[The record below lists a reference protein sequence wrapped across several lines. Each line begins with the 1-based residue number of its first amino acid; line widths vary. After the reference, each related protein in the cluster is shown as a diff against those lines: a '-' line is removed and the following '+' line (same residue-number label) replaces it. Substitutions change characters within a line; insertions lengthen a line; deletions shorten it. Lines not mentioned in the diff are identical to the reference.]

1 MAFWRRIN
9 QSKLQLISNQY
20 RRFYFQAPFTSSL
33 HQTRIRVLEK
43 PVCSI
48 EDKPSFFYSNVRSF
62 AAPVQAIK
70 NKKAEAGKE
79 KPRLN
84 KQITASV
91 VRLVTEDGQHS
102 VVSIQEALQQAR
114 KKGLDLVE
122 VQKMVNPPVCRL
134 MDYNKEMYRRRQ
146 KEKEIAKNK
155 AGETIKKGVCKIRFT
170 GKIVKN
176 DLKLKAENVIRLMER
191 GYRVKCMAMGQ
202 GKEHEVEDLGGILS
216 RLTNLIE
223 DVCVVESG
231 PKVEKTNA
239 YVIVKHVKFGPTKKG
254 GGKKSK
260 VETSTE
266 SATDNQSPV
275 LPNDESTESG
285 SESED
290 TMLSDE
296 DELPMSSPT
305 QMRVE
310 STGSNTSQSCR
321 PDTSPEIHN
330 RYKRSEPRNPSNP
343 QFPYPR
349 REQPNMG
356 QSTRESV
363 RSEPW
368 FQNPPRQPPQ
378 NMGQDTSESVRS
390 EPWFHNPPRQPPQ
403 NMGQNTRESV
413 RSEPWFQYPPRQPPQ
428 NMGQNTRETV
438 RSAPQFPY
446 QRRQP
451 PQNMNATSSV
461 QHTKQVEN
469 ESSKPPSNNSL
480 SFGIFSGSKANSSG
494 KQAPDAPMSNE
505 GNRYASLR
513 NRGMNGNGANQN
525 TRGSQF
531 DGDRKPDSNM
541 AGQDRY
547 GSTSNRKP

>member
-1 MAFWRRIN
+1 M
-9 QSKLQLISNQY
+9 
-20 RRFYFQAPFTSSL
+20 
-33 HQTRIRVLEK
+33 
-43 PVCSI
+43 
-48 EDKPSFFYSNVRSF
+48 
-62 AAPVQAIK
+62 
-70 NKKAEAGKE
+70 
-79 KPRLN
+79 
-84 KQITASV
+84 
-91 VRLVTEDGQHS
+91 
-102 VVSIQEALQQAR
+102 
-114 KKGLDLVE
+114 
-122 VQKMVNPPVCRL
+122 
-134 MDYNKEMYRRRQ
+134 
-146 KEKEIAKNK
+146 
-155 AGETIKKGVCKIRFT
+155 
-170 GKIVKN
+170 
-176 DLKLKAENVIRLMER
+176 
-191 GYRVKCMAMGQ
+191 
-202 GKEHEVEDLGGILS
+202 
-216 RLTNLIE
+216 
-223 DVCVVESG
+223 ESG

-296 DELPMSSPT
+296 DDLPMSSPT
-305 QMRVE
+305 QMRDE
-310 STGSNTSQSCR
+310 STGSNTAQCCR

-330 RYKRSEPRNPSNP
+330 RYKRSELRNPSNP
-343 QFPYPR
+343 QFPHPR
-349 REQPNMG
+349 HEQANMG
-356 QSTRESV
+356 QSTRESVGSEPWFQNPPWQPPQNMGHNKREPVGSEPRFQNPPRQPPQNMGQNTREPV

-378 NMGQDTSESVRS
+378 NMGQNIR
-390 EPWFHNPPRQPPQ
+390 EP
-403 NMGQNTRESV
+403 V

-428 NMGQNTRETV
+428 NMVQNTREPV
-438 RSAPQFPY
+438 RSEPQFPY

-469 ESSKPPSNNSL
+469 ESSKPSSNNSL

-494 KQAPDAPMSNE
+494 KQTPDAPTSNE

-513 NRGMNGNGANQN
+513 NRGMNGNVANQN
-525 TRGSQF
+525 PPGSQF

-547 GSTSNRKP
+547 RIFSTSNRKP

>member
-48 EDKPSFFYSNVRSF
+48 EDKPSYFYSNVRSF

-155 AGETIKKGVCKIRFT
+155 AE
-170 GKIVKN
+170 N

-260 VETSTE
+260 VETSSE

-290 TMLSDE
+290 AMLSDE

-305 QMRVE
+305 QMRDE

-378 NMGQDTSESVRS
+378 NMGQETRESVRS